1 MKVVDDAAVAA
12 TEVIVEKLE
21 AGEASREIIREAI
34 RLAIEYAVNEDRLKR
49 RAASDRPSKN

>member
-1 MKVVDDAAVAA
+1 MKVADDAAVAA

-21 AGEASREIIREAI
+21 AGQASRELIRDAI

-49 RAASDRPSKN
+49 GAASQRPSKN